1 MADLKFVFDTNVLVS
16 ALLLKHSVSRL
27 ALNIALANGQ
37 LLISSVAID
46 ELNSVL
52 KRPKFGKY
60 VTEKERKQ
68 FISTLVRDAYL
79 VTITRQITI
88 CRDPKDD
95 KFLELAVDG
104 NANCL
109 ITGDKDLLI
118 LNPFQGIPIVKP
130 DAFLNISWQQ

>member
-130 DAFLNISWQQ
+130 DAFLDISWQQ